1 MDVQAGLFEGK
12 LLLQLLR
19 SFDIPHAEDLADIQK
34 IILIAVLKSQ
44 GFHLLRITD
53 SSGNDA
59 VDKRGAEKAFLFDI
73 LYEVFLISPVL
84 CMKKN
89 VLLQLLAVCINQLA
103 GEEGDAGLSCKEAL
117 VKKKGYLG
125 REGDGRLLVRRAGG
139 IVGDSCLRCVGCHV
153 LELIGAGN
161 SADLF
166 PVCSVIRVVA
176 GIHAGDD
183 ALAVDLFTVLGAAK
197 IEGVEALLII
207 DHLSQSLS
215 DGLNEGN
222 LAVPA
227 GFFVGHI
234 KPVIH
239 EGAEEVSFAE
249 LQDLDRSLS
258 LSEDISVVTAVLQYF
273 IV

>member
-1 MDVQAGLFEGK
+1 
-12 LLLQLLR
+12 
-19 SFDIPHAEDLADIQK
+19 
-34 IILIAVLKSQ
+34 
-44 GFHLLRITD
+44 
-53 SSGNDA
+53 
-59 VDKRGAEKAFLFDI
+59 
-73 LYEVFLISPVL
+73 
-84 CMKKN
+84 MKKN

-117 VKKKGYLG
+117 VKKKGYFG

-183 ALAVDLFTVLGAAK
+183 ALAVDLFAVLGAAK
-197 IEGVEALLII
+197 IEGIEALLII
-207 DHLSQSLS
+207 DHHSQSLG

-222 LAVPA
+222 LAVLPA
-227 GFFVGHI
+227 VIIFLFFQKYLV
-234 KPVIH
+234 
-239 EGAEEVSFAE
+239 EG
-249 LQDLDRSLS
+249 
-258 LSEDISVVTAVLQYF
+258 ISTSGLKG
-273 IV
+273 

>member
-1 MDVQAGLFEGK
+1 MDVQSGLFEGK

-19 SFDIPHAEDLADIQK
+19 SLDVPHTEDLADIQK
-34 IILIAVLKSQ
+34 IILIPVLKSQ
-44 GFHLLRITD
+44 GFHFLRITD
-53 SSGNDA
+53 SSGNNA
-59 VDKRGAEKAFLFDI
+59 VDKRGAEKALLFDVPDKGFFI
-73 LYEVFLISPVL
+73 TPVL
-84 CMKKN
+84 CVKKDI
-89 VLLQLLAVCINQLA
+89 LLQRLAVCINQLA

-117 VKKKGYLG
+117 VKKKGHLG
-125 REGDGRLLVRRAGG
+125 REGNGRLLVRRAGG
-139 IVGDSCLRCVGCHV
+139 IIGDSCFRRVGCHV
-153 LELIGAGN
+153 FELIGAGD

-197 IEGVEALLII
+197 IEGVEALLTI

-234 KPVIH
+234 EPVIH

-249 LQDLDRSLS
+249 LQDLDGSLT